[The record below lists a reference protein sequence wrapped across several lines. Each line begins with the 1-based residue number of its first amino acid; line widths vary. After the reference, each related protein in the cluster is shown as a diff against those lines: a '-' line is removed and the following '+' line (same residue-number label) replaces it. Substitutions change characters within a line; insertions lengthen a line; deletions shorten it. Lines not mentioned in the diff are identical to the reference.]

1 MNHQNLL
8 PHLEGKILYLNQT
21 GQKIFGVP
29 DLPAKKSFLR
39 PFKKFPPDVKSQGIF
54 SYSGWS
60 CYNPGELH
68 IETRKPHPN
77 MVEQ

>member
-39 PFKKFPPDVKSQGIF
+39 PI
-54 SYSGWS
+54 
-60 CYNPGELH
+60 
-68 IETRKPHPN
+68 
-77 MVEQ
+77 